1 MLVPCAY
8 SEPDNMFFFRYSLGP
23 ASQFY
28 DDDDDD
34 DIYIYIYIY
43 ICIFISCNFDIN
55 KQIHIFI
62 YLCIYVH
69 LFI

>member
-34 DIYIYIYIY
+34 DIYIYIYI
-43 ICIFISCNFDIN
+43 CIFISCNFDIN